1 MIQLTDKHKL
11 LKHFKSN
18 QLNKSLTMFEW
29 SNLPDTIP
37 QVELEK
43 MLQINGYAV
52 IAEYQGKL
60 YAFQAGFSGQDPY
73 NQPTKAI
80 VNNPALKN
88 NTTYTIGEDCIVI
101 KNDDMK
107 QGLNGIYEYYGQRLI
122 ENQITMLMTDYNLRM
137 PFTISSSDDQTTQ
150 SAKMY
155 LKKIIDGSLGVIGEQ
170 KLFKALSVTP
180 TNSKQTATFA
190 DLYGY
195 QQFIIAQLNNT
206 IGLATNNNMKRER
219 LTTNEIEVNK
229 NASYPLVDNMLK
241 NRQQAVDAINE
252 MFNTDVSVEYS
263 SIWRGIN
270 DNSDNS
276 ISDNGN
282 DENNSTVPN
291 NDITIADNSNKA
303 VNVND
308 DPNGNSDGNN
318 SADGANQSTTGGNEQ
333 PKETNQKS
341 EQPADENVTTEP
353 QADNEPTEKTRETSK
368 EDVENEPENNDTDNN
383 DKPDGNDENVSDKSS
398 DDDTPSNDDDV
409 SNDETTNDDE
419 NRSTLNDLPEKK
431 ERDKK

>member
-11 LKHFKSN
+11 LKQFKSN

-29 SNLPDTIP
+29 SNLPETIP

-241 NRQQAVDAINE
+241 NRQQAVDAINK
-252 MFNTDVSVEYS
+252 MFNTDISVEYS

-270 DNSDNS
+270 DNSDNT
-276 ISDNGN
+276 INDDGN
-282 DENNSTVPN
+282 DENNNSVPTDDN
-291 NDITIADNSNKA
+291 TIADNSDKA
-303 VNVND
+303 VNTD
-308 DPNGNSDGNN
+308 DELNGNSDSDN
-318 SADGANQSTTGGNEQ
+318 SSNGVNQSTTGGNEQ
-333 PKETNQKS
+333 PEETNKKS
-341 EQPADENVTTEP
+341 EQPADENGTETTQP
-353 QADNEPTEKTRETSK
+353 DNESTKETRETSK
-368 EDVENEPENNDTDNN
+368 EKVENEPENDDKDNSN
-383 DKPDGNDENVSDKSS
+383 QPDGNDENVSDNTS
-398 DDDTPSNDDDV
+398 DDGTPSNDDDV
-409 SNDETTNDDE
+409 SNDDE
-419 NRSTLNDLPEKK
+419 KKK

>member
-282 DENNSTVPN
+282 DENNSTVPSN
-291 NDITIADNSNKA
+291 VNTIAVNSDKA

>member
-11 LKHFKSN
+11 LKQFKSN

-29 SNLPDTIP
+29 SNLPETIP
-37 QVELEK
+37 AVELEK

-73 NQPTKAI
+73 NQPTKAL
-80 VNNPALKN
+80 VNNPALKI

-180 TNSKQTATFA
+180 TNSKQTASFS

-195 QQFIIAQLNNT
+195 QQFIFAQLNNT

-241 NRQQAVDAINE
+241 NRQQAVNAINE
-252 MFNTDVSVEYS
+252 IFDVDISVEYS

-270 DNSDNS
+270 DNSDNT
-276 ISDNGN
+276 ISNNGN
-282 DENNSTVPN
+282 DENNGSVSN
-291 NDITIADNSNKA
+291 NVDPITGNSDKA
-303 VNVND
+303 VNTD
-308 DPNGNSDGNN
+308 DEFNGNSDSDNFSNGV
-318 SADGANQSTTGGNEQ
+318 NQSTTGGNEQ
-333 PKETNQKS
+333 SEETNKKS
-341 EQPADENVTTEP
+341 EQPAYENGTEEP
-353 QADNEPTEKTRETSK
+353 QPDNEPTQETRETAK
-368 EDVENEPENNDTDNN
+368 EKVNNEPENDDKDNN
-383 DKPDGNDENVSDKSS
+383 DKSDSNDENVSDNPS
-398 DDDTPSNDDDV
+398 DDTPSNDDV
-409 SNDETTNDDE
+409 SSDETENDDE
-419 NRSTLNDLPEKK
+419 KKK

>member
-11 LKHFKSN
+11 LKQFKSN
-18 QLNKSLTMFEW
+18 QLNKSLTMFDW
-29 SNLPDTIP
+29 SGLPETIP

-73 NQPTKAI
+73 NQPTKAL

-107 QGLNGIYEYYGQRLI
+107 QGLNGVYEYYGQRLI

-241 NRQQAVDAINE
+241 NRQQAVAAINQ
-252 MFNTDVSVEYS
+252 MFDTDISVKYS

-270 DNSDNS
+270 DNSDITDSVNS
-276 ISDNGN
+276 NDETDNTVSTNNTITDNSDNS
-282 DENNSTVPN
+282 D
-291 NDITIADNSNKA
+291 KA
-303 VNVND
+303 VND
-308 DPNGNSDGNN
+308 DEPSGNSDSGN
-318 SADGANQSTTGGNEQ
+318 SIDIVNQSTTGGDEQ
-333 PKETNQKS
+333 SKETNQKS
-341 EQPADENVTTEP
+341 EQPADENGAEKP
-353 QADNEPTEKTRETSK
+353 QPDNEPTKETRETSK
-368 EDVENEPENNDTDNN
+368 EKVDNEQENDDKDNN
-383 DKPDGNDENVSDKSS
+383 DKPDSVDENVSDNTS

-409 SNDETTNDDE
+409 SNDDE
-419 NRSTLNDLPEKK
+419 KQK

>member
-11 LKHFKSN
+11 LKQFKSN

-37 QVELEK
+37 AVELEK

-241 NRQQAVDAINE
+241 NRQQAVDAINK
-252 MFNTDVSVEYS
+252 MFDADISVEYS

-270 DNSDNS
+270 DNSDNT

-282 DENNSTVPN
+282 NENNVDVTN
-291 NDITIADNSNKA
+291 NANAIADTSDKA
-303 VNVND
+303 VNTD
-308 DPNGNSDGNN
+308 ELNGNSDSDN
-318 SADGANQSTTGGNEQ
+318 SVDGVNQSTTGGDEQ
-333 PKETNQKS
+333 PEETNKKS
-341 EQPADENVTTEP
+341 EQPADESNTTEP
-353 QADNEPTEKTRETSK
+353 QADNEPTKETRKSIKEKV
-368 EDVENEPENNDTDNN
+368 DNEQENNDKDNN
-383 DKPDGNDENVSDKSS
+383 DKPDGNGENVSDNTS

-409 SNDETTNDDE
+409 PDNEPSNDDE
-419 NRSTLNDLPEKK
+419 KKK

>member
-11 LKHFKSN
+11 LKQFKSN

-43 MLQINGYAV
+43 MLQINGFAV

-88 NTTYTIGEDCIVI
+88 NTTYTIGKDCIVI

-270 DNSDNS
+270 DSDNA
-276 ISDNGN
+276 ISNNGN
-282 DENNSTVPN
+282 DENN
-291 NDITIADNSNKA
+291 IADNSNKA

-308 DPNGNSDGNN
+308 DHNGNSDGNN
-318 SADGANQSTTGGNEQ
+318 SADGANQPVISGDEQ
-333 PKETNQKS
+333 PEEINKKS
-341 EQPADENVTTEP
+341 EQPADENRTEAP
-353 QADNEPTEKTRETSK
+353 QPDNEPTKEARETSE

-398 DDDTPSNDDDV
+398 DDGAPSNDDDV
-409 SNDETTNDDE
+409 PDNEPSNDDE
-419 NRSTLNDLPEKK
+419 KKK

>member
-11 LKHFKSN
+11 LKQFKSN

-52 IAEYQGKL
+52 IAEYQGNL

-88 NTTYTIGEDCIVI
+88 NTTYTIGENCIVI

-180 TNSKQTATFA
+180 TNSKQTATFS

-241 NRQQAVDAINE
+241 NRQQAVAAINE
-252 MFNTDVSVEYS
+252 MFDVDISVEYS

-282 DENNSTVPN
+282 NENNGAVSD
-291 NDITIADNSNKA
+291 NDNAIADNSNKA
-303 VNVND
+303 VNDNEL
-308 DPNGNSDGNN
+308 NGDSDSDNSSNGV
-318 SADGANQSTTGGNEQ
+318 NQSTTGGNEQ
-333 PKETNQKS
+333 PEETNKKS
-341 EQPADENVTTEP
+341 EQPADENGAEEP
-353 QADNEPTEKTRETSK
+353 QPDNEPTKETRETSK
-368 EDVENEPENNDTDNN
+368 EKVDNEPENDGKDNN
-383 DKPDGNDENVSDKSS
+383 NQPDGNDENVSDNTS

-409 SNDETTNDDE
+409 SNDDE
-419 NRSTLNDLPEKK
+419 KKK

>member
-11 LKHFKSN
+11 LKQFKNN

-37 QVELEK
+37 AVELEK

-107 QGLNGIYEYYGQRLI
+107 QGLNGIYDYYGQRLI

-252 MFNTDVSVEYS
+252 MFNTDISVEYS

-270 DNSDNS
+270 DNSDNT

-282 DENNSTVPN
+282 NENNGSVPTNDNAITV
-291 NDITIADNSNKA
+291 NSDKA
-303 VNVND
+303 VNTD
-308 DPNGNSDGNN
+308 ELNGNSDSIN
-318 SADGANQSTTGGNEQ
+318 SADGANQSPTGGDEQ
-333 PKETNQKS
+333 PEETNKKS
-341 EQPADENVTTEP
+341 EQPADENGAEAP
-353 QADNEPTEKTRETSK
+353 QPDNEPTEKTRETTQEK
-368 EDVENEPENNDTDNN
+368 VDNEPENNDTDNN
-383 DKPDGNDENVSDKSS
+383 DQPDVNDENVSDNTS
-398 DDDTPSNDDDV
+398 DDDTPSNDDDLPDNEP
-409 SNDETTNDDE
+409 SNDDE
-419 NRSTLNDLPEKK
+419 KKK
-431 ERDKK
+431 ERDTK

>member
-11 LKHFKSN
+11 LKQFKNN

-88 NTTYTIGEDCIVI
+88 NTTYTIGKDCIVI

-276 ISDNGN
+276 ISNNGN
-282 DENNSTVPN
+282 DENNVAVPN
-291 NDITIADNSNKA
+291 DNVITDNSDKV
-303 VNVND
+303 VNVID
-308 DPNGNSDGNN
+308 EPNGNSDGNN

-353 QADNEPTEKTRETSK
+353 QADNEPTEETTQ
-368 EDVENEPENNDTDNN
+368 EDVDNEPENNDTDNN
-383 DKPDGNDENVSDKSS
+383 DKPDINDENVSDNTS

-409 SNDETTNDDE
+409 PDNEPSNDDE
-419 NRSTLNDLPEKK
+419 KKK

>member
-1 MIQLTDKHKL
+1 MIQLTDKHNL
-11 LKHFKSN
+11 LKQFKNN

-107 QGLNGIYEYYGQRLI
+107 QGLNDIYEYYGQRLI

-150 SAKMY
+150 SAKIY

-241 NRQQAVDAINE
+241 NRQQAVDEINK
-252 MFNTDVSVEYS
+252 MFDTDISVEYS

-276 ISDNGN
+276 ISNNGN
-282 DENNSTVPN
+282 DENISPVTN
-291 NDITIADNSNKA
+291 NDNAITVNSDKA
-303 VNVND
+303 VKLVD
-308 DPNGNSDGNN
+308 SSNGNSDGNN
-318 SADGANQSTTGGNEQ
+318 SVDGANQSVISGDEQ
-333 PKETNQKS
+333 PEETNQKS

-353 QADNEPTEKTRETSK
+353 QADNEPTKETRATNKEKVDDEQ
-368 EDVENEPENNDTDNN
+368 ENNDKDNN
-383 DKPDGNDENVSDKSS
+383 NKSDNNDENVSDKSS
-398 DDDTPSNDDDV
+398 DDDTPSNDV

-419 NRSTLNDLPEKK
+419 KKK
-431 ERDKK
+431 ERDTK

>member
-11 LKHFKSN
+11 LKQFKNN

-29 SNLPDTIP
+29 SNLPETIP
-37 QVELEK
+37 AVELEK

-52 IAEYQGKL
+52 IAEYQGNL

-107 QGLNGIYEYYGQRLI
+107 QGLNGIYDYYGQRLI

-252 MFNTDVSVEYS
+252 MFNTDISVEYS

-282 DENNSTVPN
+282 DENNNTVTN
-291 NDITIADNSNKA
+291 NAITIADNSNKA
-303 VNVND
+303 VNTD
-308 DPNGNSDGNN
+308 ELNGNSDSNN
-318 SADGANQSTTGGNEQ
+318 SVDGTNKSSTGGDEQ
-333 PKETNQKS
+333 PEETNKKS
-341 EQPADENVTTEP
+341 EQPADENNTTKP
-353 QADNEPTEKTRETSK
+353 QSDNEPTEETTQEK
-368 EDVENEPENNDTDNN
+368 VDNEPENNDTDNN
-383 DKPDGNDENVSDKSS
+383 DRPDSNDENVSDNTS

-409 SNDETTNDDE
+409 PDNEPSNDDE
-419 NRSTLNDLPEKK
+419 KKK

>member
-11 LKHFKSN
+11 LKQFKNN

-52 IAEYQGKL
+52 LAEYQGKL

-241 NRQQAVDAINE
+241 NRQQAVDAINK
-252 MFNTDVSVEYS
+252 MFDVDISVEYG

-276 ISDNGN
+276 ISDGGN
-282 DENNSTVPN
+282 DENNVAVHD
-291 NDITIADNSNKA
+291 NDSTIADNSNKA
-303 VNVND
+303 VNTD
-308 DPNGNSDGNN
+308 ELNGNSDSND
-318 SADGANQSTTGGNEQ
+318 SADGTNQSTTGGNEQ
-333 PKETNQKS
+333 SEETNKKS
-341 EQPADENVTTEP
+341 EQPADENNTTKS
-353 QADNEPTEKTRETSK
+353 QSDNEPTEKTSHEK
-368 EDVENEPENNDTDNN
+368 VDNEQENNDTDNN
-383 DKPDGNDENVSDKSS
+383 DRPDSNDENVSDKSS
-398 DDDTPSNDDDV
+398 DDVTPNNDDDVPDNEPSNDD
-409 SNDETTNDDE
+409 EK
-419 NRSTLNDLPEKK
+419 KK

>member
-11 LKHFKSN
+11 LKQFKSN
-18 QLNKSLTMFEW
+18 QLNKSLAMFEW
-29 SNLPDTIP
+29 SNLPETIP
-37 QVELEK
+37 AVELEK

-73 NQPTKAI
+73 NQPTKAL

-180 TNSKQTATFA
+180 TNSKQTATFS

-206 IGLATNNNMKRER
+206 IGLATNNNMKRDR

-241 NRQQAVDAINE
+241 NRQQAVEAINE
-252 MFNTDVSVEYS
+252 MFDVDISVEYS

-282 DENNSTVPN
+282 NENNGAVPN
-291 NDITIADNSNKA
+291 DDNTIAVNSDKA
-303 VNVND
+303 VNTD
-308 DPNGNSDGNN
+308 ELNGNSDSDN
-318 SADGANQSTTGGNEQ
+318 SSNGVNQSTTGGNEQ
-333 PKETNQKS
+333 PEETNKKS
-341 EQPADENVTTEP
+341 EQPADENGTEVP
-353 QADNEPTEKTRETSK
+353 QSDNEPTKEARETSK
-368 EDVENEPENNDTDNN
+368 EKVDNEQENDDKDNN
-383 DKPDGNDENVSDKSS
+383 DKSDSNDENVSDNTS

-409 SNDETTNDDE
+409 SSDDE
-419 NRSTLNDLPEKK
+419 KKK

>member
-11 LKHFKSN
+11 LKQFKSN

-37 QVELEK
+37 AVELEK

-73 NQPTKAI
+73 NQPTKAL

-88 NTTYTIGEDCIVI
+88 NTTYTIGKDCIVI

-180 TNSKQTATFA
+180 TNSKQTATFS

-241 NRQQAVDAINE
+241 NRQQAVEAINK
-252 MFNTDVSVEYS
+252 MFDVNISVEYS

-282 DENNSTVPN
+282 NENNGAVPDNDNVITV
-291 NDITIADNSNKA
+291 NSDKA
-303 VNVND
+303 VNAD
-308 DPNGNSDGNN
+308 DEFNGNSDSDN
-318 SADGANQSTTGGNEQ
+318 SSNGVNQSTTSGNEQ
-333 PKETNQKS
+333 PEETNKKS
-341 EQPADENVTTEP
+341 EQPADENGTETP
-353 QADNEPTEKTRETSK
+353 QPDNEPTEETRGTSK
-368 EDVENEPENNDTDNN
+368 EKVENEPENDDKDNN
-383 DKPDGNDENVSDKSS
+383 DKSDSNDENVSDNTS

-419 NRSTLNDLPEKK
+419 KK
-431 ERDKK
+431 KGRDKK

>member
-11 LKHFKSN
+11 LKQFKNN

-52 IAEYQGKL
+52 IAKYQGKL

-107 QGLNGIYEYYGQRLI
+107 QGLNGIYDYYGQRLI

-150 SAKMY
+150 SAKIY

-241 NRQQAVDAINE
+241 NRQQAVDAINK
-252 MFNTDVSVEYS
+252 MFDADISVEYS

-270 DNSDNS
+270 DNAITDN
-276 ISDNGN
+276 D
-282 DENNSTVPN
+282 
-291 NDITIADNSNKA
+291 KA

-308 DPNGNSDGNN
+308 ELNGNSDSNN
-318 SADGANQSTTGGNEQ
+318 SADGANQSVNSGDEQ
-333 PKETNQKS
+333 PEETNKKS
-341 EQPADENVTTEP
+341 EQPADENGTEEP
-353 QADNEPTEKTRETSK
+353 QPDNEPTEETRETSQEK
-368 EDVENEPENNDTDNN
+368 VDNEQENNDTDNN
-383 DKPDGNDENVSDKSS
+383 DRPDGNDENVSDNTS

-409 SNDETTNDDE
+409 PDNEPSNDDE
-419 NRSTLNDLPEKK
+419 KKK

>member
-11 LKHFKSN
+11 LKQFKNN

-37 QVELEK
+37 AVELEK

-270 DNSDNS
+270 DDSDNS
-276 ISDNGN
+276 ISNNGN
-282 DENNSTVPN
+282 DENNVAVH
-291 NDITIADNSNKA
+291 NDNVITDNSDKV
-303 VNVND
+303 VNTND
-308 DPNGNSDGNN
+308 DHNGNSDSNI
-318 SADGANQSTTGGNEQ
+318 SSDGVNQSAISGNEQ
-333 PKETNQKS
+333 PKETNKKS
-341 EQPADENVTTEP
+341 EQPSNENGAKAP
-353 QADNEPTEKTRETSK
+353 QPDNEPTKETRETSE

-383 DKPDGNDENVSDKSS
+383 NKSDSNDENVSDNTS

-409 SNDETTNDDE
+409 PDNEPSNDDE
-419 NRSTLNDLPEKK
+419 KKK

>member
-11 LKHFKSN
+11 LKQFKNN

-29 SNLPDTIP
+29 SNLPETIP

-170 KLFKALSVTP
+170 KLVKALSVTP
-180 TNSKQTATFA
+180 TNSKKTATFA

-270 DNSDNS
+270 DDSDNS
-276 ISDNGN
+276 ISNNGN
-282 DENNSTVPN
+282 DENNVAVHN
-291 NDITIADNSNKA
+291 NDVTIADNSNKA
-303 VNVND
+303 VNTYD
-308 DPNGNSDGNN
+308 ELNGNSDSDN
-318 SADGANQSTTGGNEQ
+318 SSNGVNQSAISGNEQ
-333 PKETNQKS
+333 SKETNQKS
-341 EQPADENVTTEP
+341 EQPADENRTETP
-353 QADNEPTEKTRETSK
+353 QPDNEPTKEARETSK

-383 DKPDGNDENVSDKSS
+383 NKSDSNDENVSDNTS
-398 DDDTPSNDDDV
+398 DDDTPSNDDVPDNEP
-409 SNDETTNDDE
+409 SNDDE
-419 NRSTLNDLPEKK
+419 KKK

>member
-11 LKHFKSN
+11 LKQFKNN

-37 QVELEK
+37 AVELEK

-270 DNSDNS
+270 DDSDNS
-276 ISDNGN
+276 ISNNGN
-282 DENNSTVPN
+282 DENNVAVPN
-291 NDITIADNSNKA
+291 NANAISDTSDKA
-303 VNVND
+303 VNTD
-308 DPNGNSDGNN
+308 ELNGNSDGNN
-318 SADGANQSTTGGNEQ
+318 SADGDNQSVISGDEQ
-333 PKETNQKS
+333 PEETNKKS
-341 EQPADENVTTEP
+341 EQPADENRTETP
-353 QADNEPTEKTRETSK
+353 QPDNEPTKEARETSK

-383 DKPDGNDENVSDKSS
+383 NKPDSNDENVSDKSS
-398 DDDTPSNDDDV
+398 DDGTPSNDDDV
-409 SNDETTNDDE
+409 PDNEPSNDDE
-419 NRSTLNDLPEKK
+419 KKK

>member
-11 LKHFKSN
+11 LKQFKSN

-29 SNLPDTIP
+29 SNLPETIP

-52 IAEYQGKL
+52 IAKYQGKL

-73 NQPTKAI
+73 NQPTKAL

-241 NRQQAVDAINE
+241 NRQQAVDAINK
-252 MFNTDVSVEYS
+252 MFDVDISVEYS

-270 DNSDNS
+270 DNSDNT
-276 ISDNGN
+276 INDDGN
-282 DENNSTVPN
+282 DENNSSVPN
-291 NDITIADNSNKA
+291 NDNTIADNSDKA
-303 VNVND
+303 VNTD
-308 DPNGNSDGNN
+308 DELNGNSDSDN
-318 SADGANQSTTGGNEQ
+318 SSNGANQSATGSDEQ
-333 PKETNQKS
+333 SEETNKKS
-341 EQPADENVTTEP
+341 EQPADENGTETP
-353 QADNEPTEKTRETSK
+353 QPDNEPTEETRKTSK
-368 EDVENEPENNDTDNN
+368 EKVDNEPENDDKDNN
-383 DKPDGNDENVSDKSS
+383 NQPDGNDENVSDNTS
-398 DDDTPSNDDDV
+398 DDDTPSNDDVV
-409 SNDETTNDDE
+409 SSDDE
-419 NRSTLNDLPEKK
+419 KKK

>member
-11 LKHFKSN
+11 LKQFKNN

-37 QVELEK
+37 AVELEK

-252 MFNTDVSVEYS
+252 IFNTDISVKYG

-270 DNSDNS
+270 DNSDNT
-276 ISDNGN
+276 ISNDGN
-282 DENNSTVPN
+282 DENNVAVHN
-291 NDITIADNSNKA
+291 NDITIADNSDKA
-303 VNVND
+303 VNTND
-308 DPNGNSDGNN
+308 ELNGNSDSNN
-318 SADGANQSTTGGNEQ
+318 SADGANQSTTGGDEQ
-333 PKETNQKS
+333 PEETNKKS
-341 EQPADENVTTEP
+341 EQTADENGADTP
-353 QADNEPTEKTRETSK
+353 QPDNEPTEETRETYQEK
-368 EDVENEPENNDTDNN
+368 VDNEQENNDKDNN
-383 DKPDGNDENVSDKSS
+383 NKSDSNDENVSDKSS
-398 DDDTPSNDDDV
+398 DDDTPSNDNDV
-409 SNDETTNDDE
+409 SNDE
-419 NRSTLNDLPEKK
+419 NRSTSNDLGKKK

>member
-11 LKHFKSN
+11 LKQFKSN

-29 SNLPDTIP
+29 SNLPETIP

-52 IAEYQGKL
+52 VAKYQGKL

-73 NQPTKAI
+73 NQPTKAL

-88 NTTYTIGEDCIVI
+88 NTTYTIGDDCIVI

-241 NRQQAVDAINE
+241 NRQQAVDAINK
-252 MFNTDVSVEYS
+252 MFDVNISVEYS

-282 DENNSTVPN
+282 NENNGSVLN
-291 NDITIADNSNKA
+291 NDNAITVTTDKA
-303 VNVND
+303 VNTD
-308 DPNGNSDGNN
+308 DELNGNSDSNN
-318 SADGANQSTTGGNEQ
+318 STDGTNQPVAGSDEQ
-333 PKETNQKS
+333 PEETNKKS
-341 EQPADENVTTEP
+341 EQPADENGTETP
-353 QADNEPTEKTRETSK
+353 QPDNEPTKETRETSK
-368 EDVENEPENNDTDNN
+368 EKVDNEPENDDKDNN
-383 DKPDGNDENVSDKSS
+383 HQPDGNDENVSDNTS

-409 SNDETTNDDE
+409 SSDDE
-419 NRSTLNDLPEKK
+419 KKK
-431 ERDKK
+431 ERDKQ

>member
-11 LKHFKSN
+11 LKQFKSN

-29 SNLPDTIP
+29 SNLPETIP
-37 QVELEK
+37 AVELEK

-52 IAEYQGKL
+52 IAKYQGNL

-180 TNSKQTATFA
+180 TNGKQNAPFA

-241 NRQQAVDAINE
+241 NRQQAVAAIND
-252 MFNTDVSVEYS
+252 MFDTDISVEYS

-282 DENNSTVPN
+282 DENNGAVPD
-291 NDITIADNSNKA
+291 NDGAIADNSNKA
-303 VNVND
+303 VNDNEL
-308 DPNGNSDGNN
+308 NGNSDSDN
-318 SADGANQSTTGGNEQ
+318 SSNGVNQSTTGGNEQ
-333 PKETNQKS
+333 PEETNKKS
-341 EQPADENVTTEP
+341 EQPADENGAEEP
-353 QADNEPTEKTRETSK
+353 QPDNEPTEETRETTQEK
-368 EDVENEPENNDTDNN
+368 VDNEPENDDKDNN
-383 DKPDGNDENVSDKSS
+383 NQPDGNDENVSDNTS

-409 SNDETTNDDE
+409 SSDDE
-419 NRSTLNDLPEKK
+419 KKK

>member
-11 LKHFKSN
+11 LKQFKNN

-241 NRQQAVDAINE
+241 NRQQAVDDINK
-252 MFNTDVSVEYS
+252 MFDVDISVEYS

-282 DENNSTVPN
+282 NENNVAVPT

-303 VNVND
+303 VNTD
-308 DPNGNSDGNN
+308 ELNGNSDSNN
-318 SADGANQSTTGGNEQ
+318 SADGVNQSTTGGNEQ
-333 PKETNQKS
+333 PEETNKKS
-341 EQPADENVTTEP
+341 EQPADEIVTTEP
-353 QADNEPTEKTRETSK
+353 QADNEPTEETRETTK
-368 EDVENEPENNDTDNN
+368 EKVDNEPENDDTDNN
-383 DKPDGNDENVSDKSS
+383 NKPDSNDENVSDNTS

-409 SNDETTNDDE
+409 PDNEPSNDDE
-419 NRSTLNDLPEKK
+419 KKK

>member
-11 LKHFKSN
+11 LKQFKSN

-37 QVELEK
+37 AVELEK

-270 DNSDNS
+270 DNSDT
-276 ISDNGN
+276 SD
-282 DENNSTVPN
+282 
-291 NDITIADNSNKA
+291 KA
-303 VNVND
+303 VNID
-308 DPNGNSDGNN
+308 ELNGNSDSGN
-318 SADGANQSTTGGNEQ
+318 SVDGVNQSTTGGDEQ
-333 PKETNQKS
+333 PEETNKKS
-341 EQPADENVTTEP
+341 EQPADENGAEAP
-353 QADNEPTEKTRETSK
+353 QPDNEPTKEARETSK

-383 DKPDGNDENVSDKSS
+383 DKPDSVDENVSDNTS

-409 SNDETTNDDE
+409 PDNEPSNDDE
-419 NRSTLNDLPEKK
+419 KKK

>member
-11 LKHFKSN
+11 LKQFKSN

-107 QGLNGIYEYYGQRLI
+107 QGLNGIYDYYGQRLI

-180 TNSKQTATFA
+180 TNSKQTSTFA

-270 DNSDNS
+270 DNSDNT

-282 DENNSTVPN
+282 NENNVDVHN
-291 NDITIADNSNKA
+291 NANAITDTSDKA
-303 VNVND
+303 VNTD
-308 DPNGNSDGNN
+308 ELKGNSDSDN
-318 SADGANQSTTGGNEQ
+318 SVDGVNQSTTGGDEQ
-333 PKETNQKS
+333 PEETNKKS
-341 EQPADENVTTEP
+341 EQPADESNTTEP
-353 QADNEPTEKTRETSK
+353 QADNEPTKETRKSIKEK
-368 EDVENEPENNDTDNN
+368 VENEPENNDTDNN
-383 DKPDGNDENVSDKSS
+383 NKPDSNDENVSDNTS

-409 SNDETTNDDE
+409 PDNEPSNDDE
-419 NRSTLNDLPEKK
+419 KKK

>member
-11 LKHFKSN
+11 LKQFKSN

-29 SNLPDTIP
+29 KNLPDTIP
-37 QVELEK
+37 AVELEK

-101 KNDDMK
+101 KNDDMR
-107 QGLNGIYEYYGQRLI
+107 QGLNGLYEYYGQRLI

-241 NRQQAVDAINE
+241 NRQQSVDAINE
-252 MFNTDVSVEYS
+252 MFDADISVEYS

-270 DNSDNS
+270 DNS
-276 ISDNGN
+276 
-282 DENNSTVPN
+282 
-291 NDITIADNSNKA
+291 NKA
-303 VNVND
+303 VNTD
-308 DPNGNSDGNN
+308 ELNGNSDSDN
-318 SADGANQSTTGGNEQ
+318 SANGVNQSTTGGDEQ
-333 PKETNQKS
+333 PEETNKKS
-341 EQPADENVTTEP
+341 EQPADENGAEAP
-353 QADNEPTEKTRETSK
+353 QPDNEPTEKTREITK
-368 EDVENEPENNDTDNN
+368 EKVENEPENNDKDNN
-383 DKPDGNDENVSDKSS
+383 DRPDGNDENVSDKPS

-409 SNDETTNDDE
+409 PDNEPSNDDE
-419 NRSTLNDLPEKK
+419 KKK
-431 ERDKK
+431 ERDTK

>member
-11 LKHFKSN
+11 LKQFKNN

-37 QVELEK
+37 AVELEK

-241 NRQQAVDAINE
+241 NRQQAVDAINK
-252 MFNTDVSVEYS
+252 MFDVDISVEYS

-270 DNSDNS
+270 DNTD
-276 ISDNGN
+276 
-282 DENNSTVPN
+282 
-291 NDITIADNSNKA
+291 KA
-303 VNVND
+303 VNTD
-308 DPNGNSDGNN
+308 ELNGNSDSDNFVNGVNK
-318 SADGANQSTTGGNEQ
+318 SVTGGDEQ
-333 PKETNQKS
+333 PEETNQKS

-353 QADNEPTEKTRETSK
+353 QADNEPTEETTQ
-368 EDVENEPENNDTDNN
+368 EDVDNEPENNDTDNN
-383 DKPDGNDENVSDKSS
+383 DKPDSNDENVSDKSR
-398 DDDTPSNDDDV
+398 DDGTPSNDDDV
-409 SNDETTNDDE
+409 PDNEPSNDEK
-419 NRSTLNDLPEKK
+419 KK
-431 ERDKK
+431 ERDTK

>member
-11 LKHFKSN
+11 LKQFKSN

-29 SNLPDTIP
+29 SNLPETIP
-37 QVELEK
+37 AVELEK

-52 IAEYQGKL
+52 IAEYQSKL
-60 YAFQAGFSGQDPY
+60 YAFQAGFGGQDPY
-73 NQPTKAI
+73 NQPTKAL

-88 NTTYTIGEDCIVI
+88 NTTYTIGKDCIVI

-180 TNSKQTATFA
+180 TNSKQTATFS

-241 NRQQAVDAINE
+241 NRQQAVNAINE
-252 MFNTDVSVEYS
+252 MFDVNISVEYS

-270 DNSDNS
+270 DNSDNT

-282 DENNSTVPN
+282 NENNGAVPDNDNAITV
-291 NDITIADNSNKA
+291 NSDKA
-303 VNVND
+303 VND
-308 DPNGNSDGNN
+308 DEFNGDSDSDNSSN
-318 SADGANQSTTGGNEQ
+318 GANQSTTGGNEQ
-333 PKETNQKS
+333 PEETNKKS
-341 EQPADENVTTEP
+341 EQPADENGTETP
-353 QADNEPTEKTRETSK
+353 QPDNEPTEETRGTSK
-368 EDVENEPENNDTDNN
+368 EKVENEPENDDKDNN
-383 DKPDGNDENVSDKSS
+383 DKSDSNDENVSDNTS
-398 DDDTPSNDDDV
+398 DDDTPSNDDV

-419 NRSTLNDLPEKK
+419 KK
-431 ERDKK
+431 KGRDKK

>member
-11 LKHFKSN
+11 LKQFKSN

-241 NRQQAVDAINE
+241 NRQQAVDDINK
-252 MFNTDVSVEYS
+252 MFDTNISVEYS
-263 SIWRGIN
+263 SIWRGV
-270 DNSDNS
+270 
-276 ISDNGN
+276 N
-282 DENNSTVPN
+282 DEL
-291 NDITIADNSNKA
+291 
-303 VNVND
+303 
-308 DPNGNSDGNN
+308 NGNSDSNI
-318 SADGANQSTTGGNEQ
+318 SADGVNQSVTGGDEQ
-333 PKETNQKS
+333 PEETNQKS
-341 EQPADENVTTEP
+341 EQPADENGAEAP
-353 QADNEPTEKTRETSK
+353 QPDNEPTKEARETSK
-368 EDVENEPENNDTDNN
+368 EDVENEPENDDTDNN
-383 DKPDGNDENVSDKSS
+383 NKPDSNDENVSDKSS

-419 NRSTLNDLPEKK
+419 NRSTSNDLTKKK

>member
-11 LKHFKSN
+11 LKQFKSN
-18 QLNKSLTMFEW
+18 QLNKSLAMFEW
-29 SNLPDTIP
+29 SNLPETIP
-37 QVELEK
+37 AVELEK

-107 QGLNGIYEYYGQRLI
+107 QGLNAIYEYYGQRLI

-180 TNSKQTATFA
+180 TNSKQTATFS

-241 NRQQAVDAINE
+241 NRQQAVEAINE
-252 MFNTDVSVEYS
+252 MFDVDISVEYS

-282 DENNSTVPN
+282 NENNGAVPN
-291 NDITIADNSNKA
+291 NDNATTVNSDKA
-303 VNVND
+303 VNTD
-308 DPNGNSDGNN
+308 DEFTGNSDSDNASNGV
-318 SADGANQSTTGGNEQ
+318 NQSVTGGNEQ
-333 PKETNQKS
+333 PEETNKKS
-341 EQPADENVTTEP
+341 EQPADENGTEEP
-353 QADNEPTEKTRETSK
+353 QPDNEPTKETRETSK
-368 EDVENEPENNDTDNN
+368 EKVDNEQENDGKDNN
-383 DKPDGNDENVSDKSS
+383 NQPDGNDENVSDNTS
-398 DDDTPSNDDDV
+398 DDDTPSNNDDV
-409 SNDETTNDDE
+409 SSDDE
-419 NRSTLNDLPEKK
+419 KKK

>member
-11 LKHFKSN
+11 LKQFKNN

-37 QVELEK
+37 AVELEK

-107 QGLNGIYEYYGQRLI
+107 QGLNGIYDYYGQRLI

-180 TNSKQTATFA
+180 TNSKQTSTFA

-252 MFNTDVSVEYS
+252 MFNTDISVEYS

-282 DENNSTVPN
+282 D
-291 NDITIADNSNKA
+291 ITIADNSNKA
-303 VNVND
+303 VNTD
-308 DPNGNSDGNN
+308 ELNGNSDSDN
-318 SADGANQSTTGGNEQ
+318 SADGTNQSPTGGNEQ
-333 PKETNQKS
+333 PEETNKKS
-341 EQPADENVTTEP
+341 EQPADENGAEAP
-353 QADNEPTEKTRETSK
+353 QPDNEPTEETRETTQEK
-368 EDVENEPENNDTDNN
+368 VDNEPENNDTDNN
-383 DKPDGNDENVSDKSS
+383 DRPDSNDENVSYNTS

-409 SNDETTNDDE
+409 PDNEPSNDDE
-419 NRSTLNDLPEKK
+419 KKK